1 MSIDDDTYQW
11 SMTSPRILAEQ
22 AYPSEIVA
30 EKVTSPKIMTSQ
42 IFSDQMSVDTEDIN
56 RLIEKVNIKFEDK
69 IKIDFLE
76 KQIGIVSKTVNSVK
90 DEYIIGKVIGKG
102 TYGEVKEC
110 YKVGD

>member
-42 IFSDQMSVDTEDIN
+42 IFSD
-56 RLIEKVNIKFEDK
+56 
-69 IKIDFLE
+69 
-76 KQIGIVSKTVNSVK
+76 
-90 DEYIIGKVIGKG
+90 
-102 TYGEVKEC
+102 
-110 YKVGD
+110 